1 MKFLSKSRKNIVMTP
16 NAIPGLAVEFGA
28 KGVFVNNNV
37 SGNICNDPACN
48 PDFSNQ
54 IHALTAVLVA
64 SAVAVGIGHVA
75 LAGNGIKIATD
86 TNQKQGCQTV
96 GNSSSI
102 GTKLGVDT
110 VPTIAGSS
118 CTAVS
123 TNAVTNLG
131 GVIGEVK

>member
-1 MKFLSKSRKNIVMTP
+1 MNHKTSVLL
-16 NAIPGLAVEFGA
+16 AIA
-28 KGVFVNNNV
+28 
-37 SGNICNDPACN
+37 
-48 PDFSNQ
+48 
-54 IHALTAVLVA
+54 ALTAVLVA
-64 SAVAVGIGHVA
+64 SAVAVGSGHIA
-75 LAGNGIKIATD
+75 LAGKGIKIAAD
-86 TNQKQGCQTV
+86 TNQKQECQTV

-102 GTKLGVDT
+102 GTKGGVDS

>member
-1 MKFLSKSRKNIVMTP
+1 MNHKTSVVLAIV
-16 NAIPGLAVEFGA
+16 
-28 KGVFVNNNV
+28 
-37 SGNICNDPACN
+37 
-48 PDFSNQ
+48 
-54 IHALTAVLVA
+54 ALTAVLVA

-75 LAGNGIKIATD
+75 LAGKGIKSAGD

-102 GTKLGVDT
+102 GTKSGVDT
-110 VPTIAGSS
+110 VPTIAGSP